1 MGEMIIIGYG
11 FDKPVPTVRIDLTKP
26 EKKEGE

>member
-1 MGEMIIIGYG
+1 MAEMIIIGYG
-11 FDKPVPTVRIDLTKP
+11 FDKPMPTVKIDLTKP